1 MTAMTCCFNHIRQS
15 RNDNWI
21 ASYRFVIHGDMQA
34 QKSHNARLCRQSDGR
49 QERYAGKVIAVCKQP
64 NAQRISAVKGMND
77 GKLDVN
83 LVV

>member
-1 MTAMTCCFNHIRQS
+1 
-15 RNDNWI
+15 
-21 ASYRFVIHGDMQA
+21 MQA